1 MVKNEISKCGITCVK
16 LFARLLCLSHG
27 IVTISHI
34 DISLCIR
41 MSQESSNPT
50 TITNAQRLINCTEEE
65 LTAELLR
72 EGMSNGLFIEIVRRY
87 QKSIYYHCRNLLVS
101 HDDADDAVQNA
112 FIKIWQNGQQFKGES
127 QLRTWIYRIATNESI
142 NLIRKRKPNIDFDEA
157 QPEMAEMISEDL
169 YLSGDDIA
177 LKLQKALCFLP
188 FKQKLVFTLRYFED
202 LSYADIALLT
212 STSEGALKAS
222 YHHAMKKLEIY
233 LNVLR

>member
-1 MVKNEISKCGITCVK
+1 
-16 LFARLLCLSHG
+16 
-27 IVTISHI
+27 
-34 DISLCIR
+34 
-41 MSQESSNPT
+41 MS
-50 TITNAQRLINCTEEE
+50 NAQRLSNCAEDE

-72 EGMSNGLFIEIVRRY
+72 EGMSPTLFVELVRRY
-87 QKSIYYHCRNLLVS
+87 QKVVYYHCRNLLVS

-112 FIKIWQNGQQFKGES
+112 FIKIWQNAQQFKGES
-127 QLRTWIYRIATNESI
+127 QLKTWIYRIATNESI
-142 NLIRKRKPNIDFDEA
+142 NLIRKRKPTIDFDEA

-188 FKQKLVFTLRYFED
+188 FKQKLVFTLRYFEG

-222 YHHAMKKLEIY
+222 YHHAVKKLEIY

>member
-1 MVKNEISKCGITCVK
+1 M
-16 LFARLLCLSHG
+16 SH
-27 IVTISHI
+27 
-34 DISLCIR
+34 
-41 MSQESSNPT
+41 ESSNPST
-50 TITNAQRLINCTEEE
+50 KSNAQRLSNCTEDE

-72 EGMSNGLFIEIVRRY
+72 EGMSPPLFVELVSRY
-87 QKSIYYHCRNLLVS
+87 QKVVYYHCRNLLVS

-112 FIKIWQNGQQFKGES
+112 FIKIWQNAQQFKGES
-127 QLRTWIYRIATNESI
+127 QLKTWIYRIATNESI
-142 NLIRKRKPNIDFDEA
+142 NLIRKRKPTVDFDEA

-188 FKQKLVFTLRYFED
+188 FKQKLVFTLRYFEG

-222 YHHAMKKLEIY
+222 YHHAVKKLEIY

>member
-1 MVKNEISKCGITCVK
+1 
-16 LFARLLCLSHG
+16 
-27 IVTISHI
+27 
-34 DISLCIR
+34 
-41 MSQESSNPT
+41 MSQETTNTTSVSNV
-50 TITNAQRLINCTEEE
+50 QRLSNCTEEALTSE
-65 LTAELLR
+65 LLQHGMSAELFQ
-72 EGMSNGLFIEIVRRY
+72 EVVSRY
-87 QKSIYYHCRNLLVS
+87 QKAIYYHCRNLLVS
-101 HDDADDAVQNA
+101 HDDADDAVQSA
-112 FIKIWQNGQQFKGES
+112 LIKVWQNAQQFKGDS
-127 QLRTWIYRIATNESI
+127 LLKTWIYRIATNEAI

-169 YLSGDDIA
+169 YLSGDEIA

-222 YHHAMKKLEIY
+222 YHHAVKKLEIY

>member
-1 MVKNEISKCGITCVK
+1 MTSDALRVK
-16 LFARLLCLSHG
+16 R
-27 IVTISHI
+27 
-34 DISLCIR
+34 
-41 MSQESSNPT
+41 
-50 TITNAQRLINCTEEE
+50 AQRGDRN
-65 LTAELLR
+65 AVDALLR
-72 EGMSNGLFIEIVRRY
+72 ENYDIVRAVCHRIVINT
-87 QKSIYYHCRNLLVS
+87 S
-101 HDDADDAVQNA
+101 DAEDAT
-112 FIKIWQNGQQFKGES
+112 
-127 QLRTWIYRIATNESI
+127 QLALMAIVRALPSFDGRAKFSTWVYRIATNESI
-142 NLIRKRKPNIDFDEA
+142 NLIRKRKPTIDFDEA
-157 QPEMAEMISEDL
+157 QPEMAEFISEDL

>member
-1 MVKNEISKCGITCVK
+1 
-16 LFARLLCLSHG
+16 
-27 IVTISHI
+27 
-34 DISLCIR
+34 
-41 MSQESSNPT
+41 MSQET
-50 TITNAQRLINCTEEE
+50 TNTTTVSNAQRLSNCTEEALTSE
-65 LTAELLR
+65 LLQHGMSAELFQ
-72 EGMSNGLFIEIVRRY
+72 EVVKRY
-87 QKSIYYHCRNLLVS
+87 QKVIYYHCRNLLVS

-112 FIKIWQNGQQFKGES
+112 FIKIWQNAQQFKGDS
-127 QLRTWIYRIATNESI
+127 LLKTWIYRIATNEAI

-169 YLSGDDIA
+169 YLSGDEIA

-202 LSYADIALLT
+202 LSYADIAMLT

-222 YHHAMKKLEIY
+222 YHHAVKKLEIY